1 MRVSQ
6 VESNLEGGEAQ
17 VDPDR
22 LRFSFITAIP
32 KWARVVVPLLLL
44 CSAVLNVIALLPG
57 VPFLE
62 IDSVILSS
70 LAGPY
75 SILLVV
81 QLLWEHHLYP
91 LVVLV
96 VGFSI
101 LFPPIKIIL
110 ASLSLF
116 KPMTSAG
123 RERML
128 SVLGHLGRWS
138 LLDVFVS
145 LLILLVLSDQGFVGV
160 KVHYGLY
167 CFLGAII
174 LSMTAGVILHEMC
187 RRSVPDKHLPR
198 EHSRPLIML
207 AGWQGAVATVLAIG
221 ATAVIV
227 FAFTEPMFQIDQFG
241 MRSNTWSLWEGIS
254 FLFTDALQIFAVVM
268 LLFLVINPV
277 AVLVLM
283 LFTLFTPLPRRWRRR
298 FYLIMRYTAE
308 WSMLDVFSLAMVL
321 YLSEQANFVPLQIK
335 HGTWFLFG
343 AVAIYTIA
351 ILWAEMVMRQAI
363 TRREAAGTLGF
374 RIPARFLR
382 PGVRR

>member
-1 MRVSQ
+1 VA
-6 VESNLEGGEAQ
+6 L
-17 VDPDR
+17 VDPSQM
-22 LRFSFITAIP
+22 RFSFMAAIP
-32 KWARVVVPLLLL
+32 LWARVVVPTLILV
-44 CSAVLNVIALLPG
+44 STVLNVIALLPG

-75 SILLVV
+75 SILHVV
-81 QLLWEHHLYP
+81 QLLWDHKLYP

-101 LFPPIKIIL
+101 LFPPIKLIL
-110 ASLSLF
+110 ASVSLVA
-116 KPMTSAG
+116 PMTSVG

-160 KVHYGLY
+160 QVHFGLY

-187 RRSVPDKHLPR
+187 RRSVPDKHLPQ
-198 EHSRPLIML
+198 EHRRPLIML

-227 FAFTEPMFQIDQFG
+227 FAFTEPMFQINQFG

-254 FLFTDALQIFAVVM
+254 FLFTDDLQIFAVVM
-268 LLFLVINPV
+268 LLFLVVYPV
-277 AVLVLM
+277 AVLAILI
-283 LFTLFTPLPRRWRRR
+283 FTLYTPLPRRWRRR
-298 FYLIMRYTAE
+298 FYLLMRYTAE

-321 YLSEQANFVPLQIK
+321 YLSEQTNFVPLEIK

-343 AVAIYTIA
+343 AVAIYTVA
-351 ILWAEMVMRQAI
+351 ILWAEMVMRRAI

-374 RIPARFLR
+374 RMPARFMR
-382 PGVRR
+382 PGIRR

>member
-1 MRVSQ
+1 MAQGVDT
-6 VESNLEGGEAQ
+6 VEGGEVAA
-17 VDPDR
+17 DPTR

-32 KWARVVVPLLLL
+32 PWARVVVPLLILV
-44 CSAVLNVIALLPG
+44 STVLNVIALLPG

-62 IDSVILSS
+62 IDSIVLSS

-75 SILLVV
+75 SILHVV
-81 QLLWEHHLYP
+81 QLLWDHNLYP

-101 LFPPIKIIL
+101 LFPPIKLIL
-110 ASLSLF
+110 ASCSLF
-116 KPMTSAG
+116 APMTSGG

-167 CFLGAII
+167 CFLGAIV
-174 LSMTAGVILHEMC
+174 LSMTAGVMLHEMC
-187 RRSVPDKHLPR
+187 RRSVSDKELPQ
-198 EHSRPLIML
+198 EHMRPLIML

-227 FAFTEPMFQIDQFG
+227 FAFTEPMFQINQFG
-241 MRSNTWSLWEGIS
+241 MASNTWSLWEGIS
-254 FLFTDALQIFAVVM
+254 FLFTDDLRIFAIIM
-268 LLFLVINPV
+268 LLFLVVNPI
-277 AVLVLM
+277 AVLAVM
-283 LFTLFTPLPRRWRRR
+283 LFTLYTPLPRRWRRR
-298 FYLIMRYTAE
+298 FYLLMRYTAE

-321 YLSEQANFVPLQIK
+321 YLSEQSNFVPLVIK

-343 AVAIYTIA
+343 AVAIYTVA
-351 ILWAEMVMRQAI
+351 ILWAEMVMRRAVI
-363 TRREAAGTLGF
+363 RREAAGTLGF
-374 RIPARFLR
+374 RIPVRLLR
-382 PGVRR
+382 GGMRR